1 MKNQENEE
9 TKDSQWLLPVR
20 NVPSIKPRTRG
31 RLASGLVDQMLLRT
45 KMTTLHLLVDQ
56 MCC

>member
-9 TKDSQWLLPVR
+9 TKDGQRLLPVR

-45 KMTTLHLLVDQ
+45 KTTTLHLLVDQ